1 MPTRHE
7 IEIAGRTL
15 SIETG
20 KLAQQAH
27 GSAVVRYGDAVVL
40 VTAVMGGVR
49 EGLDFFPL
57 TIEYEERLYAVG
69 RIPGSFF
76 RREGRPTTEATL
88 SARLIDRPLRPRF
101 PKGMRNE
108 VQVIATILS
117 ADHVNQP
124 DILGIIGASAALSIS
139 NIPFNGPVAAT
150 RMGYVDGELVV
161 NPSYEQLAAGEL
173 DLTIAG
179 GRDAVIMIEAGA
191 KEVSEEIILEALRI
205 GQENNVKI
213 IEFQDK
219 IAAEVGKPKTQPA
232 FADAPPAE
240 LLSAVESLSRPA
252 IEAIIDRGEG
262 RGERN
267 EGVKRAEKEAVERL
281 SGDYDPKAVAKA
293 FDDVLKKTVRA
304 KVIAEGKR
312 PDGREL
318 TEVRPLSSEVALLPR
333 AHGSALFQR
342 GETQILTVATLGSR
356 AMEQKLDGLSPEDSK
371 RYIHHYNFPPYS
383 TGEARRMGTGRR
395 EIGHGALAERALAPV
410 IPSEADFPYA
420 FRVVSEAIG
429 SNGSTSMGSVCGST
443 MALMDA
449 GVPILRPVSGVA
461 MGLMTDEQGN
471 FQVLT
476 DIQGV
481 EDFFGDMDF
490 KVAGTAEGV
499 TALQMDIKVAGI
511 TQEIFRQALAQ
522 AKDGRAFILNHMLS
536 AIAAPRDE
544 LNPNAPRMTRVSIPV
559 DKIGSVIGPG
569 GKTIRGIIEA
579 TGATIDV
586 AADGVVTVGAT
597 DGASAQEAIRM
608 IEGLTK
614 EVQVGERYTGKVT
627 RLMNFGAFVE
637 ILPGKD
643 GMVHVSELDT
653 QRVDSVESAV
663 KIGDELEVM
672 VIEIDRMG
680 RVNLS
685 RRAVL
690 EDLSPEDAAERSN
703 GRSGGDRSGGDRDR
717 GPSRYGDRDRGG
729 PPRGDRGPSR
739 YGDRDRG
746 GPPRGDR
753 GPSRYGDR
761 DRGGPPRGDRG
772 PRRDFR
778 R

>member
-1 MPTRHE
+1 MPTHHE

-27 GSAVVRYGDAVVL
+27 GSAVVRFGDTVVL
-40 VTAVMGGVR
+40 VTAVMGRAR
-49 EGLDFFPL
+49 EGGDFFPL

-88 SARLIDRPLRPRF
+88 AARLTDRPLRPRF
-101 PKGMRNE
+101 SKRMLNE
-108 VQVIATILS
+108 VQVVITVLS
-117 ADHVNQP
+117 ADHENQP
-124 DILGIIGASAALSIS
+124 DILGIIGASAALSVS
-139 NIPFNGPVAAT
+139 QIPFDGPVAAT

-161 NPSYEQLAAGEL
+161 NPTYEQLAEGKL

-179 GRDAVIMIEAGA
+179 SRDAVIMIEAGA
-191 KEVSEEIILEALRI
+191 NEVSEEVVLEALRV

-213 IEFQDK
+213 VGLQDR
-219 IAAEVGKPKTQPA
+219 IVAEAGKPKA
-232 FADAPPAE
+232 EAVLAEESAPE
-240 LLSAVESLSRPA
+240 LVSSIERIVRPA
-252 IEAIIDRGEG
+252 LESIIDRGEG

-267 EGVKRAEKEAVERL
+267 EGIKQAERDAIAQL
-281 SGDYDPKAVAKA
+281 SEQYDEKAVAKA

-304 KVIAEGKR
+304 KVIKEGKR
-312 PDGREL
+312 PDGRAL
-318 TEVRPLSSEVALLPR
+318 TEVRPLSSEVGLLPR
-333 AHGSALFQR
+333 THGSALFQR
-342 GETQILTVATLGSR
+342 GETQILTVATLGS
-356 AMEQKLDGLSPEDSK
+356 MSMTQKLDGLSPEDTK
-371 RYIHHYNFPPYS
+371 RYIHHYNFPPFS
-383 TGEARRMGTGRR
+383 TGEVRRMGTGRR
-395 EIGHGALAERALAPV
+395 EIGHGALAERALVPV
-410 IPSEADFPYA
+410 IPDEGEFPYA

-449 GVPILRPVSGVA
+449 GVPIVRPVSGVA
-461 MGLMTDEQGN
+461 MGLMTDDEGN

-490 KVAGTAEGV
+490 KVAGTSEGI
-499 TALQMDIKVAGI
+499 TALQMDIKVSGI

-522 AKDGRAFILNHMLS
+522 AKEGRAFILNHMLGTL
-536 AIAAPRDE
+536 AEPRTE
-544 LNPNAPRMTRVSIPV
+544 LNPNAPRMIRVSIPV
-559 DKIGSVIGPG
+559 DKIGALIGPG
-569 GKTIRGIIEA
+569 GKTIRSIVEA
-579 TGATIDV
+579 TGASVDV
-586 AADGVVTVGAT
+586 ENDGVVTI
-597 DGASAQEAIRM
+597 GASDEAAAQHAIRM

-614 EVQVGERYTGKVT
+614 EVEVGERYTGHVT

-637 ILPGKD
+637 ILPGKE

-653 QRVDSVESAV
+653 TRVESVEAAV
-663 KIGDELEVM
+663 KVGDELEVM

-690 EDLSPEDAAERSN
+690 EGLSPEDVASSRSN
-703 GRSGGDRSGGDRDR
+703 GRSSGDRGPRDRGDRRGGDRDR
-717 GPSRYGDRDRGG
+717 GPRR
-729 PPRGDRGPSR
+729 PREFG
-739 YGDRDRG
+739 
-746 GPPRGDR
+746 
-753 GPSRYGDR
+753 
-761 DRGGPPRGDRG
+761 
-772 PRRDFR
+772 RR
-778 R
+778 

>member
-1 MPTRHE
+1 MPTHHE

-27 GSAVVRYGDAVVL
+27 GAAVVRYGDAVVL

-88 SARLIDRPLRPRF
+88 AARLTDRPLRPRF

-108 VQVIATILS
+108 VQIITTVLS

-124 DILGIIGASAALSIS
+124 DILGIIGASAALSVS
-139 NIPFNGPVAAT
+139 HIPFNGPVAAT

-161 NPSYEQLAAGEL
+161 NPTFEQLAEGKL

-179 GRDAVIMIEAGA
+179 SRDAVIMIEAGA
-191 KEVSEEIILEALRI
+191 KEVSEEIVLEALRI
-205 GQENNVKI
+205 GQENNVKVI
-213 IEFQDK
+213 DLQDE
-219 IAAEVGKPKTQPA
+219 IVAEVGKAKVDVVLAEQ
-232 FADAPPAE
+232 ADPE
-240 LLSAVESLSRPA
+240 LVSSIERIAKSA
-252 IEAIIDRGEG
+252 IESIIDRGEG

-267 EGVKRAEKEAVERL
+267 EGIKQAERDAIEQL
-281 SGDYDPKAVAKA
+281 SEQYDAKTVAKV

-304 KVIAEGKR
+304 KVIKEGKR
-312 PDGREL
+312 PDGRAL
-318 TEVRPLSSEVALLPR
+318 TEVRPLSSEVGLLPR
-333 AHGSALFQR
+333 THGSALFQR
-342 GETQILTVATLGSR
+342 GETQILTVATLGSMSMVQR
-356 AMEQKLDGLSPEDSK
+356 LDGLSPEDTK
-371 RYIHHYNFPPYS
+371 RYIHHYNFPPFS

-410 IPSEADFPYA
+410 IPDDADFPYA
-420 FRVVSEAIG
+420 FRVVSEALG

-449 GVPILRPVSGVA
+449 GVPITRPVSGVA
-461 MGLMTDEQGN
+461 MGLMTDDEGN

-490 KVAGTAEGV
+490 KVAGTKEGI
-499 TALQMDIKVAGI
+499 TALQMDIKVSGI

-522 AKDGRAFILNHMLS
+522 AKDGRAFILNHMLGTL
-536 AIAAPRDE
+536 AEPRTE
-544 LNPNAPRMTRVSIPV
+544 LNPNAPRMTRVTIPV
-559 DKIGSVIGPG
+559 DKIGALIGPG
-569 GKTIRGIIEA
+569 GKTIRSIIEA
-579 TGATIDV
+579 TGASVDV
-586 AADGVVTVGAT
+586 ENDGVVTI
-597 DGASAQEAIRM
+597 GASDQAAAEHAIRM

-614 EVQVGERYTGKVT
+614 EIEVGERYTGHVT

-637 ILPGKD
+637 ILPGKE
-643 GMVHVSELDT
+643 GMVHISELDAA
-653 QRVDSVESAV
+653 RVESVEAAV
-663 KIGDELEVM
+663 KVGDEVEVM

-690 EDLSPEDAAERSN
+690 ENLSPEDVASRSN
-703 GRSGGDRSGGDRDR
+703 GRSGGGDRGPRDRGGRPGGDRDR
-717 GPSRYGDRDRGG
+717 GPRR
-729 PPRGDRGPSR
+729 PREFG
-739 YGDRDRG
+739 
-746 GPPRGDR
+746 
-753 GPSRYGDR
+753 
-761 DRGGPPRGDRG
+761 
-772 PRRDFR
+772 RR
-778 R
+778 

>member
-1 MPTRHE
+1 MPTHHE

-27 GSAVVRYGDAVVL
+27 GAAVVRYGDAVVL

-88 SARLIDRPLRPRF
+88 AARLTDRPLRPRF

-108 VQVIATILS
+108 VQIITTVLS

-124 DILGIIGASAALSIS
+124 DILGIIGASAALSVS
-139 NIPFNGPVAAT
+139 HIPFNGPVAAT

-161 NPSYEQLAAGEL
+161 NPTFEQLAEGKL

-179 GRDAVIMIEAGA
+179 SRDAVIMIEAGA
-191 KEVSEEIILEALRI
+191 KEVSEEIVLEALRI
-205 GQENNVKI
+205 GQENNVKVI
-213 IEFQDK
+213 DLQDE
-219 IAAEVGKPKTQPA
+219 IVAEVGKAKVDVVLAEQ
-232 FADAPPAE
+232 ADPE
-240 LLSAVESLSRPA
+240 LVSSIERIAKSA
-252 IEAIIDRGEG
+252 IESIIDRGEG

-267 EGVKRAEKEAVERL
+267 EGIKQAERDAIEQL
-281 SGDYDPKAVAKA
+281 SEQYDAKTVAKV

-304 KVIAEGKR
+304 KVIKEGKR
-312 PDGREL
+312 PDGRAL
-318 TEVRPLSSEVALLPR
+318 TEVRPLSSEVGLLPR
-333 AHGSALFQR
+333 THGSALFQR
-342 GETQILTVATLGSR
+342 GETQILTVATLGS
-356 AMEQKLDGLSPEDSK
+356 MSMTQKLDGLSPEDTK
-371 RYIHHYNFPPYS
+371 RYIHHYNFPPFS

-410 IPSEADFPYA
+410 IPDDADFPYA
-420 FRVVSEAIG
+420 FRVVSEALG

-449 GVPILRPVSGVA
+449 GVPITRPVSGVA
-461 MGLMTDEQGN
+461 MGLMTDDEGN

-490 KVAGTAEGV
+490 KVAGTKEGI
-499 TALQMDIKVAGI
+499 TALQMDIKVSGI

-522 AKDGRAFILNHMLS
+522 AKDGRAFILNHMLGTL
-536 AIAAPRDE
+536 AEPRTE

-559 DKIGSVIGPG
+559 DKIGALIGPG
-569 GKTIRGIIEA
+569 GKTIRSIIEA
-579 TGATIDV
+579 TGASVDV
-586 AADGVVTVGAT
+586 ENDGVVTI
-597 DGASAQEAIRM
+597 GASDQAAAEHAIRM

-614 EVQVGERYTGKVT
+614 EIEVGERYTGHVT

-637 ILPGKD
+637 ILPGKE
-643 GMVHVSELDT
+643 GMVHISELDAT
-653 QRVDSVESAV
+653 RVESVEAAV
-663 KIGDELEVM
+663 KVGDEVEVM

-690 EDLSPEDAAERSN
+690 ENLSPEDVASRSN
-703 GRSGGDRSGGDRDR
+703 GRSGGGDRGPRDRGGRPGGDRDR
-717 GPSRYGDRDRGG
+717 GPRR
-729 PPRGDRGPSR
+729 PREFG
-739 YGDRDRG
+739 
-746 GPPRGDR
+746 
-753 GPSRYGDR
+753 
-761 DRGGPPRGDRG
+761 
-772 PRRDFR
+772 RR
-778 R
+778 

>member
-1 MPTRHE
+1 MPTHHE

-27 GSAVVRYGDAVVL
+27 GAAVVRYGDAVVL

-88 SARLIDRPLRPRF
+88 AARLTDRPLRPRF

-108 VQVIATILS
+108 VQIITTVLS
-117 ADHVNQP
+117 ADHENQP
-124 DILGIIGASAALSIS
+124 DILGIIGASAALSVS
-139 NIPFNGPVAAT
+139 QIPFNGPVAAT
-150 RMGYVDGELVV
+150 RMGYADGELVV
-161 NPSYEQLAAGEL
+161 NPTYEQLAEGKL

-179 GRDAVIMIEAGA
+179 SRDAVIMIEAGA
-191 KEVSEEIILEALRI
+191 KEVSEEVILEALRV
-205 GQENNVKI
+205 GQENNVRI
-213 IEFQDK
+213 IDLQDK
-219 IAAEVGKPKTQPA
+219 IVAEAGKPKTEVVFSEGSDP
-232 FADAPPAE
+232 E
-240 LLSAVESLSRPA
+240 LLSSIERIARPA
-252 IEAIIDRGEG
+252 LESIIDRGEG

-267 EGVKRAEKEAVERL
+267 EGIKQAEHEAIEQL
-281 SGDYDPKAVAKA
+281 SEQYDAKAVAKA

-304 KVIAEGKR
+304 KVIKEGKR
-312 PDGREL
+312 PDGRAL
-318 TEVRPLSSEVALLPR
+318 TEVRPLSSEVGLLPR
-333 AHGSALFQR
+333 THGSALFQR
-342 GETQILTVATLGSR
+342 GETQILTVATLGS
-356 AMEQKLDGLSPEDSK
+356 MSMTQKLDGLSPEDTK
-371 RYIHHYNFPPYS
+371 RYIHHYNFPPFS

-410 IPSEADFPYA
+410 IPDEADFPYA
-420 FRVVSEAIG
+420 FRVVSEALG

-449 GVPILRPVSGVA
+449 GVPISRPVSGVA
-461 MGLMTDEQGN
+461 MGLMTDEEGN

-490 KVAGTAEGV
+490 KVAGTSEGI
-499 TALQMDIKVAGI
+499 TALQMDIKVSGI

-522 AKDGRAFILNHMLS
+522 AKDGRAFILNHMLGTL
-536 AIAAPRDE
+536 AEPRTE

-559 DKIGSVIGPG
+559 DKIGALIGPG
-569 GKTIRGIIEA
+569 GKTIRSIVET
-579 TGATIDV
+579 TGASVDV
-586 AADGVVTVGAT
+586 ENDGVVTI
-597 DGASAQEAIRM
+597 GASDQAAAEHAIRM

-614 EVQVGERYTGKVT
+614 EIEVGERYTGQVT

-637 ILPGKD
+637 ILPGKE

-653 QRVDSVESAV
+653 QRVESVEAAV
-663 KIGDELEVM
+663 KVGDELEVM
-672 VIEIDRMG
+672 VVEIDRMG

-690 EDLSPEDAAERSN
+690 EGLSPEEVGSRSN
-703 GRSGGDRSGGDRDR
+703 GRSGGDRGPRDRGDRRGGDRDR
-717 GPSRYGDRDRGG
+717 GPRR
-729 PPRGDRGPSR
+729 PREFG
-739 YGDRDRG
+739 
-746 GPPRGDR
+746 
-753 GPSRYGDR
+753 
-761 DRGGPPRGDRG
+761 
-772 PRRDFR
+772 RR
-778 R
+778 

>member
-1 MPTRHE
+1 MPTHHE

-27 GSAVVRYGDAVVL
+27 GAAVVRYGDAVVL

-88 SARLIDRPLRPRF
+88 AARLTDRPLRPRF

-108 VQVIATILS
+108 VQIITTVLS

-124 DILGIIGASAALSIS
+124 DILGIIGASAALSVS
-139 NIPFNGPVAAT
+139 QIPFNGPVAAT

-161 NPSYEQLAAGEL
+161 NPTYDQLAEGKL

-179 GRDAVIMIEAGA
+179 SRDAVIMIEAGA
-191 KEVSEEIILEALRI
+191 KEVSEEVILEALRI
-205 GQENNVKI
+205 GQENNVRI
-213 IEFQDK
+213 IDLQDK
-219 IAAEVGKPKTQPA
+219 IVAEVGKPKTEVVFSEGSDP
-232 FADAPPAE
+232 E
-240 LLSAVESLSRPA
+240 LLSSIERIARPA
-252 IEAIIDRGEG
+252 LESIIDRGEG

-267 EGVKRAEKEAVERL
+267 EGIKQAEHEAIEQL
-281 SGDYDPKAVAKA
+281 SEYDAKAVAKA

-304 KVIAEGKR
+304 KVIKEGKR
-312 PDGREL
+312 PDGRAL
-318 TEVRPLSSEVALLPR
+318 TEVRPLSSEVGLLPR
-333 AHGSALFQR
+333 THGSALFQR
-342 GETQILTVATLGSR
+342 GETQILTVATLGGMS
-356 AMEQKLDGLSPEDSK
+356 MTQKLDGLSPEDTK
-371 RYIHHYNFPPYS
+371 RYIHHYNFPPFS

-410 IPSEADFPYA
+410 IPDEADFPYA
-420 FRVVSEAIG
+420 FRVVSEALG

-449 GVPILRPVSGVA
+449 GVPITRPVSGVA
-461 MGLMTDEQGN
+461 MGLMTDDEGN

-490 KVAGTAEGV
+490 KVAGTREGI
-499 TALQMDIKVAGI
+499 TALQMDIKVSGI

-522 AKDGRAFILNHMLS
+522 AKDGRAFILNHMLGTL
-536 AIAAPRDE
+536 AEPRTE
-544 LNPNAPRMTRVSIPV
+544 LNPNAPRMTRVNIPV
-559 DKIGSVIGPG
+559 DKIGALIGPG
-569 GKTIRGIIEA
+569 GKTIRSIIEA
-579 TGATIDV
+579 TGASVDV
-586 AADGVVTVGAT
+586 ENDGVVTI
-597 DGASAQEAIRM
+597 GASDQAAAEHAIRM

-614 EVQVGERYTGKVT
+614 EVEVGERYAGKVT

-637 ILPGKD
+637 ILPGKE

-653 QRVDSVESAV
+653 QRVESVEAAV
-663 KIGDELEVM
+663 KVGDELEVM
-672 VIEIDRMG
+672 VVEIDRMG

-690 EDLSPEDAAERSN
+690 ENLSPEEVGSRSN
-703 GRSGGDRSGGDRDR
+703 GRSGGDRGPRDRGDRRGGDRDR
-717 GPSRYGDRDRGG
+717 GPRR
-729 PPRGDRGPSR
+729 PREFG
-739 YGDRDRG
+739 
-746 GPPRGDR
+746 
-753 GPSRYGDR
+753 
-761 DRGGPPRGDRG
+761 
-772 PRRDFR
+772 RR
-778 R
+778 

>member
-1 MPTRHE
+1 MPTHHE

-27 GSAVVRYGDAVVL
+27 GAAVVRYGDAVVL

-88 SARLIDRPLRPRF
+88 AARLTDRPLRPRF

-108 VQVIATILS
+108 VQIITTVLS
-117 ADHVNQP
+117 ADHENQP
-124 DILGIIGASAALSIS
+124 DILGIIGASAALSVS
-139 NIPFNGPVAAT
+139 QIPFNGPVAAT

-161 NPSYEQLAAGEL
+161 NPTYDQLAEGKL

-179 GRDAVIMIEAGA
+179 SRDAVIMIEAGA
-191 KEVSEEIILEALRI
+191 KEVSEEVILEALRI
-205 GQENNVKI
+205 GQENNVRI
-213 IEFQDK
+213 IDLQDR
-219 IAAEVGKPKTQPA
+219 IVAEVGKPKTEVVFSEGSDP
-232 FADAPPAE
+232 E
-240 LLSAVESLSRPA
+240 LLSGIERIARPTLES
-252 IEAIIDRGEG
+252 IIDRGEG

-267 EGVKRAEKEAVERL
+267 EGIKQAEHEAIEQL
-281 SGDYDPKAVAKA
+281 SEQYDAKAVAKA

-304 KVIAEGKR
+304 KVIKEGKR
-312 PDGREL
+312 PDGRAL
-318 TEVRPLSSEVALLPR
+318 TEVRPLSSEVGLLPR
-333 AHGSALFQR
+333 THGSALFQR
-342 GETQILTVATLGSR
+342 GETQILTVATLGGMS
-356 AMEQKLDGLSPEDSK
+356 MTQKLDGLSPEDTK
-371 RYIHHYNFPPYS
+371 RYIHHYNFPPFS

-410 IPSEADFPYA
+410 IPDEADFPYA
-420 FRVVSEAIG
+420 FRVVSEALG

-449 GVPILRPVSGVA
+449 GVPITRPVSGVA
-461 MGLMTDEQGN
+461 MGLMTDDEGD

-490 KVAGTAEGV
+490 KVAGTSEGI
-499 TALQMDIKVAGI
+499 TALQMDIKVSGI

-522 AKDGRAFILNHMLS
+522 AKDGRAFILNHMLGTL
-536 AIAAPRDE
+536 AEPRTE

-559 DKIGSVIGPG
+559 DKIGALIGPG
-569 GKTIRGIIEA
+569 GKTIRSIVET
-579 TGATIDV
+579 TGASVDV
-586 AADGVVTVGAT
+586 ENDGVVTI
-597 DGASAQEAIRM
+597 GASDQAAAEHAIRM

-614 EVQVGERYTGKVT
+614 EVEVGERYAGKVT

-637 ILPGKD
+637 ILPGKE

-653 QRVDSVESAV
+653 SRVESVEAAV
-663 KIGDELEVM
+663 KVGDELEVM
-672 VIEIDRMG
+672 VVEIDRMG

-690 EDLSPEDAAERSN
+690 ENLSPEEVGSRSN
-703 GRSGGDRSGGDRDR
+703 GRSGGDRGPRDRGDRRGGDRDR
-717 GPSRYGDRDRGG
+717 GPRR
-729 PPRGDRGPSR
+729 PREFG
-739 YGDRDRG
+739 
-746 GPPRGDR
+746 
-753 GPSRYGDR
+753 
-761 DRGGPPRGDRG
+761 
-772 PRRDFR
+772 RR
-778 R
+778 

>member
-1 MPTRHE
+1 MPTHHE

-40 VTAVMGGVR
+40 VTAVMGSVR

-88 SARLIDRPLRPRF
+88 AARLTDRPLRPRF

-108 VQVIATILS
+108 VQIITTVLS

-124 DILGIIGASAALSIS
+124 DILGIIGASAALSVS
-139 NIPFNGPVAAT
+139 QIPFNGPVAAT

-161 NPSYEQLAAGEL
+161 NPTFEQLAEGKL

-179 GRDAVIMIEAGA
+179 SRDAVIMIEAGA
-191 KEVSEEIILEALRI
+191 KEVSEEIVLEALRI
-205 GQENNVKI
+205 GQENNVKVI
-213 IEFQDK
+213 DLQDK
-219 IAAEVGKPKTQPA
+219 IVAEVGKPKVDVVLAEQ
-232 FADAPPAE
+232 ADPE
-240 LLSAVESLSRPA
+240 LVSSIEGIAKSTIES
-252 IEAIIDRGEG
+252 IIDRGEG

-267 EGVKRAEKEAVERL
+267 EGIKQAEREAIEQL
-281 SGDYDPKAVAKA
+281 SEQYDAKTVAKV

-304 KVIAEGKR
+304 KVIKEGKR
-312 PDGREL
+312 PDGRAL
-318 TEVRPLSSEVALLPR
+318 TEVRPLSSEVGLLPR
-333 AHGSALFQR
+333 THGSALFQR
-342 GETQILTVATLGSR
+342 GETQILTVATLGS
-356 AMEQKLDGLSPEDSK
+356 MSMTQKLDGLSPEDTK
-371 RYIHHYNFPPYS
+371 RYIHHYNFPPFS

-410 IPSEADFPYA
+410 IPDDADFPYA
-420 FRVVSEAIG
+420 FRVVSEALG

-449 GVPILRPVSGVA
+449 GVPIKRPVSGVA
-461 MGLMTDEQGN
+461 MGLMKDEEGN

-490 KVAGTAEGV
+490 KVAGTSEGI
-499 TALQMDIKVAGI
+499 TALQMDIKVSGI
-511 TQEIFRQALAQ
+511 SQEIFQQALAQ
-522 AKDGRAFILNHMLS
+522 AKDGRAFILNHMLGTL
-536 AIAAPRDE
+536 AEPRTE
-544 LNPNAPRMTRVSIPV
+544 LNPNAPRMTRVTIPV
-559 DKIGSVIGPG
+559 DKIGALIGPG
-569 GKTIRGIIEA
+569 GKTIRSIIEA
-579 TGATIDV
+579 TGASVDV
-586 AADGVVTVGAT
+586 ENDGVVTI
-597 DGASAQEAIRM
+597 GASDQAAAEHAIRM

-614 EVQVGERYTGKVT
+614 EIEVGERYAGTVT

-637 ILPGKD
+637 ILPGKE
-643 GMVHVSELDT
+643 GMVHISELDT
-653 QRVDSVESAV
+653 TRVESVEAAV
-663 KIGDELEVM
+663 KVGDEVEVM
-672 VIEIDRMG
+672 VVEIDRMG

-690 EDLSPEDAAERSN
+690 EGLSPEDVASRSN
-703 GRSGGDRSGGDRDR
+703 GRSSDRGPRDRGGRPGGDRDR
-717 GPSRYGDRDRGG
+717 GPRR
-729 PPRGDRGPSR
+729 PREFG
-739 YGDRDRG
+739 
-746 GPPRGDR
+746 
-753 GPSRYGDR
+753 
-761 DRGGPPRGDRG
+761 
-772 PRRDFR
+772 RR
-778 R
+778 

>member
-1 MPTRHE
+1 MPTHHE

-27 GSAVVRYGDAVVL
+27 GSALVRYGDAVVL

-88 SARLIDRPLRPRF
+88 AARLTDRPLRPRF

-108 VQVIATILS
+108 VQIIATILS
-117 ADHVNQP
+117 ADHENQP
-124 DILGIIGASAALSIS
+124 DLLSIIGASAALSVS
-139 NIPFNGPVAAT
+139 HIPFNGPVAAT

-161 NPSYEQLAAGEL
+161 NPTFEQLAEGKL

-179 GRDAVIMIEAGA
+179 SRDAVIMIEAGA

-205 GQENNVKI
+205 GQENNVTI
-213 IEFQDK
+213 IGLQDE
-219 IAAEVGKPKTQPA
+219 IVAAVGKPKIEPQ
-232 FADAPPAE
+232 FAESPDSE
-240 LLSAVESLSRPA
+240 LLASVERIVRSDL
-252 IEAIIDRGEG
+252 EGIIDRGEG

-267 EGVKRAEKEAVERL
+267 EGIKRAEHNAIEEL
-281 SGDYDPKAVAKA
+281 GEEYDAKTVAKV

-304 KVIAEGKR
+304 KVIKEGKR
-312 PDGREL
+312 PDGRAL
-318 TEVRPLSSEVALLPR
+318 TEVRPLSSEVGLLPR
-333 AHGSALFQR
+333 THGSALFQR
-342 GETQILTVATLGSR
+342 GETQILTVATLGS
-356 AMEQKLDGLSPEDSK
+356 MSMVQKLDGLNPEDTK

-395 EIGHGALAERALAPV
+395 EIGHGALAERALVPV
-410 IPSEADFPYA
+410 IPDEADFPYA
-420 FRVVSEAIG
+420 FRVVSEAVG

-449 GVPILRPVSGVA
+449 GVPIVRPVSGVA

-490 KVAGTAEGV
+490 KVAGTREGI

-511 TQEIFRQALAQ
+511 TQEVFRQALAQ
-522 AKDGRAFILNHMLS
+522 AKEGRAFILNHMLGTL
-536 AIAAPRDE
+536 AEPRSE
-544 LNPNAPRMTRVSIPV
+544 LNPNAPRMTRISIPV
-559 DKIGSVIGPG
+559 DKIGALIGPG
-569 GKTIRGIIEA
+569 GKTIRSVIEA
-579 TGATIDV
+579 TGASVDVENTGIVTIGAPDGT
-586 AADGVVTVGAT
+586 AADH
-597 DGASAQEAIRM
+597 AIRM

-614 EVQVGERYTGKVT
+614 DAEVGERYTGKVT

-637 ILPGKD
+637 ILPGKE

-653 QRVDSVESAV
+653 KRVESVESAV
-663 KIGDELEVM
+663 QVGDELEVM
-672 VIEIDRMG
+672 VVEIDRMG
-680 RVNLS
+680 RINLS
-685 RRAVL
+685 HRAVL
-690 EDLSPEDAAERSN
+690 EDLSPEEVASRSN
-703 GRSGGDRSGGDRDR
+703 GRSGGGDRDR
-717 GPSRYGDRDRGG
+717 GPRDRDRGG
-729 PPRGDRGPSR
+729 DRR
-739 YGDRDRG
+739 FG
-746 GPPRGDR
+746 G
-753 GPSRYGDR
+753 
-761 DRGGPPRGDRG
+761 GGGGDRG
-772 PRRDFR
+772 PRRPREFGR

>member
-1 MPTRHE
+1 MPTYHE

-88 SARLIDRPLRPRF
+88 AARLTDRPLRPRF

-108 VQVIATILS
+108 VQVITTVLS
-117 ADHVNQP
+117 ADHENQP
-124 DILGIIGASAALSIS
+124 DILGIIGASAALSVS
-139 NIPFNGPVAAT
+139 QIPFNGPVAAT

-161 NPSYEQLAAGEL
+161 NPTFEQIAAGTL

-179 GRDAVIMIEAGA
+179 SRDAVIMIEAGA
-191 KEVSEEIILEALRI
+191 KEVSEEIILEALRV

-213 IEFQDK
+213 INLQDE
-219 IAAEVGKPKTQPA
+219 IVAATGKPKVEVVVAEPA
-232 FADAPPAE
+232 DPE
-240 LLSAVESLSRPA
+240 LLSG
-252 IEAIIDRGEG
+252 IERIARSTLEGIIDRGEG

-267 EGVKRAEKEAVERL
+267 EGVKRAEAEAIEQF
-281 SGDYDPKAVAKA
+281 GEQYDAKTVAKV
-293 FDDVLKKTVRA
+293 FDDVLKKTVRT
-304 KVIAEGKR
+304 KVIKEGKR
-312 PDGREL
+312 PDGRAL
-318 TEVRPLSSEVALLPR
+318 TEVRSLSSEVSLLPR
-333 AHGSALFQR
+333 THGSALFQR
-342 GETQILTVATLGSR
+342 GETQILTVATLGSMSMTQR
-356 AMEQKLDGLSPEDSK
+356 LDGLSPEGTK
-371 RYIHHYNFPPYS
+371 RYIHHYNFPPFS

-395 EIGHGALAERALAPV
+395 EIGHGALAERALVPV
-410 IPSEADFPYA
+410 IPDETDFPYA
-420 FRVVSEAIG
+420 FRVVSEALG

-449 GVPILRPVSGVA
+449 GVPIKRPVSGVA
-461 MGLMTDEQGN
+461 MGLMADEEGN
-471 FQVLT
+471 YQVLT

-490 KVAGTAEGV
+490 KVAGTSEGI
-499 TALQMDIKVAGI
+499 TALQMDIKVSGI

-522 AKDGRAFILNHMLS
+522 AKDGRAFILAHMLGTL
-536 AIAAPRDE
+536 AEPRVE
-544 LNPNAPRMTRVSIPV
+544 LNPNAPRMTRVTIPV
-559 DKIGSVIGPG
+559 DKIGALIGPG
-569 GKTIRGIIEA
+569 GKTIRAIIEA
-579 TGATIDV
+579 TGASIDV
-586 AADGVVTVGAT
+586 ENDGVVTI
-597 DGASAQEAIRM
+597 GASDEDAAQHAIRM

-614 EVQVGERYTGKVT
+614 EIEVGERYTGHVT

-643 GMVHVSELDT
+643 GMVHISELDST
-653 QRVDSVESAV
+653 RVESVESV
-663 KIGDELEVM
+663 VNVGDEVEVM

-690 EDLSPEDAAERSN
+690 ENLSPEDVASSRPN
-703 GRSGGDRSGGDRDR
+703 GRSGGDRGPSDRGGRPGDRGGDRDR
-717 GPSRYGDRDRGG
+717 GPRR
-729 PPRGDRGPSR
+729 PREFG
-739 YGDRDRG
+739 
-746 GPPRGDR
+746 
-753 GPSRYGDR
+753 
-761 DRGGPPRGDRG
+761 
-772 PRRDFR
+772 RR
-778 R
+778 

>member
-1 MPTRHE
+1 MPTYHE
-7 IEIAGRTL
+7 IELAGRTL

-88 SARLIDRPLRPRF
+88 AARLTDRPLRPRF

-108 VQVIATILS
+108 VQIITTVLS

-124 DILGIIGASAALSIS
+124 DILGIIGASAALSVS
-139 NIPFNGPVAAT
+139 QIPFNGPVAAT

-161 NPSYEQLAAGEL
+161 NPTYEQLAEGKL

-179 GRDAVIMIEAGA
+179 SRDAVIMIEAGA
-191 KEVSEEIILEALRI
+191 KEVSEEIVLEALRI
-205 GQENNVKI
+205 GQENNVKVI
-213 IEFQDK
+213 DLQDK
-219 IAAEVGKPKTQPA
+219 IVAEAGKAKVDVVVAEQADPA
-232 FADAPPAE
+232 LVSSIEGIAK
-240 LLSAVESLSRPA
+240 SA
-252 IEAIIDRGEG
+252 IESIIDRGEG

-267 EGVKRAEKEAVERL
+267 EGIKQAEREAIEQL
-281 SGDYDPKAVAKA
+281 SEQYDAKTVAKV

-304 KVIAEGKR
+304 KVIKEGKR
-312 PDGREL
+312 PDGRAL
-318 TEVRPLSSEVALLPR
+318 TEVRPLSSEVGLLPR
-333 AHGSALFQR
+333 THGSALFQR
-342 GETQILTVATLGSR
+342 GETQILTVATLGS
-356 AMEQKLDGLSPEDSK
+356 MSMTQKLDGLSPEDTK
-371 RYIHHYNFPPYS
+371 RYIHHYNFPPFS

-410 IPSEADFPYA
+410 IPDDADFPYA
-420 FRVVSEAIG
+420 FRVVSEALG

-449 GVPILRPVSGVA
+449 GVPIKRPVSGVA
-461 MGLMTDEQGN
+461 MGLMTDDEGN

-490 KVAGTAEGV
+490 KVAGTKEGI
-499 TALQMDIKVAGI
+499 TALQMDIKVSGI

-522 AKDGRAFILNHMLS
+522 AKDGRAFILNHMLGTL
-536 AIAAPRDE
+536 AEPRTE
-544 LNPNAPRMTRVSIPV
+544 LNPNAPRMTRVTIPV
-559 DKIGSVIGPG
+559 DKIGALIGPG
-569 GKTIRGIIEA
+569 GKTIRSIIEA
-579 TGATIDV
+579 TGASVDV
-586 AADGVVTVGAT
+586 ENDGVVTI
-597 DGASAQEAIRM
+597 GASDQAAAEHAIRM

-614 EVQVGERYTGKVT
+614 EIEVGERYTGTVT

-637 ILPGKD
+637 ILPGKE
-643 GMVHVSELDT
+643 GMVHISELDT
-653 QRVDSVESAV
+653 TRVESVEAAV
-663 KIGDELEVM
+663 KMGDEVEVM
-672 VIEIDRMG
+672 VVEIDRMG

-690 EDLSPEDAAERSN
+690 ENLSPEDVASRSN
-703 GRSGGDRSGGDRDR
+703 GRSSDRGPRDRGGRPGGDRDR
-717 GPSRYGDRDRGG
+717 GPRR
-729 PPRGDRGPSR
+729 PREFG
-739 YGDRDRG
+739 
-746 GPPRGDR
+746 
-753 GPSRYGDR
+753 
-761 DRGGPPRGDRG
+761 
-772 PRRDFR
+772 RR
-778 R
+778 

>member
-1 MPTRHE
+1 MPTHHE

-88 SARLIDRPLRPRF
+88 AARLTDRPLRPRF

-108 VQVIATILS
+108 VQIITTVLS
-117 ADHVNQP
+117 ADHENQP

-139 NIPFNGPVAAT
+139 QIPFNGPVAAT

-161 NPSYEQLAAGEL
+161 NPTYEQLAEGKL

-179 GRDAVIMIEAGA
+179 SRDAVIMIEAGA
-191 KEVSEEIILEALRI
+191 KEVSEEVILEALRV
-205 GQENNVKI
+205 GQENNVKVI
-213 IEFQDK
+213 DLQDQ
-219 IAAEVGKPKTQPA
+219 IVAEVGKSKTEVVY
-232 FADAPPAE
+232 AE
-240 LLSAVESLSRPA
+240 SSDPDLLSSIERIARPTLES
-252 IEAIIDRGEG
+252 IIDRGEG

-267 EGVKRAEKEAVERL
+267 EGVKQAEREAIEQL
-281 SGDYDPKAVAKA
+281 GEEHDAKTVAKV

-304 KVIAEGKR
+304 KVIKEGKR
-312 PDGREL
+312 PDGRAL
-318 TEVRPLSSEVALLPR
+318 TEVRPLSSEVGLLPR
-333 AHGSALFQR
+333 THGSALFQR
-342 GETQILTVATLGSR
+342 GETQILTVATLGGMS
-356 AMEQKLDGLSPEDSK
+356 MTQKLDGLSPEDTK
-371 RYIHHYNFPPYS
+371 RYIHHYNFPPFS

-410 IPSEADFPYA
+410 IPDEADFPYA
-420 FRVVSEAIG
+420 FRVVSEALG

-449 GVPILRPVSGVA
+449 GVPITRPVSGVA
-461 MGLMTDEQGN
+461 MGLMTDDEGN

-490 KVAGTAEGV
+490 KVAGTSEGI
-499 TALQMDIKVAGI
+499 TALQMDIKVSGI

-522 AKDGRAFILNHMLS
+522 AKDGRAFILNHMLGTL
-536 AIAAPRDE
+536 AEPRTE
-544 LNPNAPRMTRVSIPV
+544 LNPNAPRMTRVNIPV
-559 DKIGSVIGPG
+559 DKIGALIGPG
-569 GKTIRGIIEA
+569 GKTIRSIVET
-579 TGATIDV
+579 TGASVDV
-586 AADGVVTVGAT
+586 ENDGVVTI
-597 DGASAQEAIRM
+597 GASDQAAAEHAIRM

-614 EVQVGERYTGKVT
+614 EVEVGERYTGHVT

-637 ILPGKD
+637 ILPGKE

-653 QRVDSVESAV
+653 SRVESVEAAV
-663 KIGDELEVM
+663 KVGDELEVM
-672 VIEIDRMG
+672 VVEIDRMG
-680 RVNLS
+680 RINLS

-690 EDLSPEDAAERSN
+690 EDLSPEEVGSRSN
-703 GRSGGDRSGGDRDR
+703 GRSGGDRGPRNFDRDRRGGDRRGGDRDR
-717 GPSRYGDRDRGG
+717 GPRR
-729 PPRGDRGPSR
+729 PREFG
-739 YGDRDRG
+739 
-746 GPPRGDR
+746 
-753 GPSRYGDR
+753 
-761 DRGGPPRGDRG
+761 
-772 PRRDFR
+772 RR
-778 R
+778 

>member
-1 MPTRHE
+1 MPTHHE

-88 SARLIDRPLRPRF
+88 AARLTDRPLRPRF

-108 VQVIATILS
+108 VQIITTVLS
-117 ADHVNQP
+117 ADHENQP
-124 DILGIIGASAALSIS
+124 DILGIIGASAALSVS
-139 NIPFNGPVAAT
+139 QIPFNGPVAAT

-161 NPSYEQLAAGEL
+161 NPTYEQLAEGKL

-179 GRDAVIMIEAGA
+179 SRDAVIMIEAGA
-191 KEVSEEIILEALRI
+191 KEVSEEVILEALRI
-205 GQENNVKI
+205 GQENNVRVI
-213 IEFQDK
+213 DLQDK
-219 IAAEVGKPKTQPA
+219 IVAEVGKPKTEVVFSEGSDP
-232 FADAPPAE
+232 D
-240 LLSAVESLSRPA
+240 LLSSIERIARPA
-252 IEAIIDRGEG
+252 LESIIDRGEG

-267 EGVKRAEKEAVERL
+267 EGIKQAEHEAIEQL
-281 SGDYDPKAVAKA
+281 SEQYDAKTVAKV

-304 KVIAEGKR
+304 KVIKEGKR
-312 PDGREL
+312 PDGRAL
-318 TEVRPLSSEVALLPR
+318 TEVRPLSSEVGLLPR
-333 AHGSALFQR
+333 THGSALFQR
-342 GETQILTVATLGSR
+342 GETQILTVATLGS
-356 AMEQKLDGLSPEDSK
+356 MSMTQKLDGLSPEDTK
-371 RYIHHYNFPPYS
+371 RYIHHYNFPPFS

-410 IPSEADFPYA
+410 IPDEADFPYA
-420 FRVVSEAIG
+420 FRVVSEALG

-449 GVPILRPVSGVA
+449 GVPITRPVSGVA
-461 MGLMTDEQGN
+461 MGLMTDDEGN

-490 KVAGTAEGV
+490 KVAGTREGI
-499 TALQMDIKVAGI
+499 TALQMDIKVSGI

-522 AKDGRAFILNHMLS
+522 AKDGRAFILNHMLGTL
-536 AIAAPRDE
+536 AEPRTE

-559 DKIGSVIGPG
+559 DKIGALIGPG
-569 GKTIRGIIEA
+569 GKTIRSIIEA
-579 TGATIDV
+579 TGASVDV
-586 AADGVVTVGAT
+586 ENDGVVTI
-597 DGASAQEAIRM
+597 GASDQAAAEHAIRM

-614 EVQVGERYTGKVT
+614 EVEVGERYTGQVT

-637 ILPGKD
+637 ILPGKE
-643 GMVHVSELDT
+643 GMVHISELDT
-653 QRVDSVESAV
+653 TRVESVEAAV
-663 KIGDELEVM
+663 KVGDELEVM
-672 VIEIDRMG
+672 VVEIDRMG

-690 EDLSPEDAAERSN
+690 ENLSPEEVGSRSN
-703 GRSGGDRSGGDRDR
+703 GRNGSDRGPRDRGDRRGGDRDR
-717 GPSRYGDRDRGG
+717 GPRR
-729 PPRGDRGPSR
+729 PREFG
-739 YGDRDRG
+739 
-746 GPPRGDR
+746 
-753 GPSRYGDR
+753 
-761 DRGGPPRGDRG
+761 
-772 PRRDFR
+772 RR
-778 R
+778 